1 MGILENQ
8 IWISDWKVSCSL
20 KTFTGFNSVSR
31 NSVWKSSHFLL
42 CLNPLYSYVLICSKL
57 YSPGSF
63 SNFETA
69 TLLQTLKGW
78 TELIA
83 NCAFSYSPLATFSKM
98 AHVCLMRGVTFLWC
112 HLCTALYEA
121 LIKIKWF
128 KTRNNILQTLWSLQ
142 ALTAVHFSKQL
153 LVQIPVPL
161 SSNESTQCLQL

>member
-78 TELIA
+78 TELIT
-83 NCAFSYSPLATFSKM
+83 NCAFSYRPLATFCRNGPCLSDERGHVFVTSSVHSAIWSTNKNKM
-98 AHVCLMRGVTFLWC
+98 V
-112 HLCTALYEA
+112 
-121 LIKIKWF
+121 
-128 KTRNNILQTLWSLQ
+128 
-142 ALTAVHFSKQL
+142 
-153 LVQIPVPL
+153 
-161 SSNESTQCLQL
+161 